1 MGSFLKHLNFLL
13 PKVSPPGAVP
23 GWSCSVC
30 RCPGGPVPLDLALWA
45 RSDSVINLHRLA
57 RRGRRS
63 SPGEVASSQ
72 SSSPVT
78 PLWGKS
84 PPAARRAL
92 RGMGPCVGRTWCG
105 QDAVRAGHGA
115 TAGLWSVPPPL
126 GPEPWSPSSLKPI
139 TEVPDGARDK
149 EKGRL
154 EGCLEQQRLPWQLRC
169 NGLREVICSSR
180 EALAADTQT
189 QRKN

>member
-1 MGSFLKHLNFLL
+1 M
-13 PKVSPPGAVP
+13 A
-23 GWSCSVC
+23 W
-30 RCPGGPVPLDLALWA
+30 D
-45 RSDSVINLHRLA
+45 
-57 RRGRRS
+57 GRQR
-63 SPGEVASSQ
+63 
-72 SSSPVT
+72 
-78 PLWGKS
+78 
-84 PPAARRAL
+84 
-92 RGMGPCVGRTWCG
+92 CG
-105 QDAVRAGHGA
+105 QAAVRAGRGA
-115 TAGLWSVPPPL
+115 AAGTDGLWSVPPPA

-154 EGCLEQQRLPWQLRC
+154 EGCLEQQWLPWQLRC